1 MFAARIA
8 TDRPSPNAMNTLAL
22 NPITSDFAIKDCVFD
37 GKVFS
42 DPSGE
47 PQKTISITIPIPVLN
62 YTLALVTAAA

>member
-1 MFAARIA
+1 
-8 TDRPSPNAMNTLAL
+8 MNTLAL